1 MEEMRMTPL
10 IGDCCKTLYSGS
22 YVIIIDIF
30 EHAHLRPRYLI
41 LYEYG
46 QTTGVLTEGELIPV

>member
-1 MEEMRMTPL
+1 MRMTPL